1 MEQCV
6 TERCFVNLC
15 LFLSR
20 VFVCCLLLQKVAWQ
34 HYLNWD
40 ALLLVCMWKHMLICF
55 HFLGKWFSSRLSE
68 KKHPRSHLPKWRL
81 NNDSPATEITVEV
94 NVWKIQCQTY
104 CGILSDVESK
114 KDLGLQLGLLCPCP
128 EDIVCHAPSPEQW
141 SYSVCIASA
150 RLRSHW
156 LLKFMWEHRRNNR

>member
-1 MEQCV
+1 MERCV
-6 TERCFVNLC
+6 TECCFVNLC

-104 CGILSDVESK
+104 SGILSDVESK
-114 KDLGLQLGLLCPCP
+114 EDLGLQLGLLCACP
-128 EDIVCHAPSPEQW
+128 EDIH
-141 SYSVCIASA
+141 SVPRTQPRAVVIQCLYRFCKTTLTLTVEIYVGT
-150 RLRSHW
+150 
-156 LLKFMWEHRRNNR
+156 